1 MRKISIYAFA
11 LWMAGSI
18 GQLSAQVLSESFEG
32 ETFPPEGWTTQY
44 TPEEG
49 IVKYWERYHN
59 DTKQTLDGYAYAGV
73 STGDGTEPEKEEWL
87 ITPTIDIPADG
98 TYSLQ
103 FMWYAQRMGF
113 EKYGTQFEVRARE
126 NGSDAWTC
134 LWDIRNEEQV
144 AASGVTVPWKQW
156 TVYTSDV
163 SLEAYAGKSIQV
175 AFWYKSTPQQLPDSS
190 SPDGYWYY
198 TCGLIYLDG
207 IRIDKLP
214 ELAPEVSGST
224 SYKFEDVYIGVEK
237 RGGLTLKN
245 NGRAVLT
252 VSNISGLEGTDFS
265 TDLGERDIALQ
276 GGEETTYTVRYTP
289 TLTGKADATLTIETN
304 GGTLQVALSGT
315 KTMLPSGYTL
325 ESFEGDAFPPAGWE
339 SKGWRMSKTIG
350 ISGNQSIANGILE
363 QCHLTSP
370 RLDLRSG
377 NEKITFDF
385 IEDLF
390 DESGQSIPI
399 NDFNLE
405 IKVDDGE
412 WEEIWYNKDLKFQE
426 IIRVTLPLAAASDN
440 CYLRWNYTGDF
451 SDPTD
456 QVISDIYLDDIV
468 LPPLYKGEGL
478 LGSKNPTPANET
490 ADCAYTGLTLAWESV
505 LFAEGYR
512 VYLGTDAANPTS
524 TVNGIAV
531 TETTYATG
539 PLAPAT
545 TYYWKVVPF
554 NASGEATDVPV
565 WSFTTMPDQTIR
577 VFPYV
582 MNFDD
587 CTTALPLGW
596 EAQGDGRG
604 WNVND
609 FSPYEGKRSCSV
621 FLNGFEPAQ
630 AALQTP
636 LIELPGEPI
645 VASFVWGKNMPV
657 RLEKQTEGSVLTGTD
672 NGNDLL
678 TFEVKTEAN
687 GEWTELARTYEEQ
700 YWAGIIVP
708 LQAYAGKQI
717 WLRWR
722 YAAQNGYDAGAGG
735 AIDNLYLGTEA
746 GLGIA
751 NLRSGNLMVYPTVAD
766 DIIRLQGA
774 AADAEAVLFDVAGNA
789 VRRMKGA
796 NEMRVSDLAKG
807 VYLLRVDQQGKT
819 ATVRILKK

>member
-1 MRKISIYAFA
+1 MKKISIYALA
-11 LWMAGSI
+11 LCLSSI
-18 GQLSAQVLSESFEG
+18 GQLNAQVLSESFEG

-87 ITPTIDIPADG
+87 ITPTIAIPADG

-103 FMWYAQRMGF
+103 FMWYAQRLGF
-113 EKYGTQFEVRARE
+113 DKYGTQFEVRARE
-126 NGSDAWTC
+126 DGSDAWTC
-134 LWDIRNEEQV
+134 LWDIRNDEQV
-144 AASGVTVPWKQW
+144 AASGVTIPWKQW
-156 TVYTSDV
+156 TPYTSDI
-163 SLEAYAGKSIQV
+163 SLAAYAGKSIQV
-175 AFWYKSTPQQLPDSS
+175 AFWYKSTPQQLPDSR
-190 SPDGYWYY
+190 SPSGYWYY
-198 TCGLIYLDG
+198 TCGLVYLDG

-214 ELAPEVSGST
+214 DLAPEVSGST

-252 VSNISGLEGTDFS
+252 ISAISGLEGTDFS
-265 TDLGERDIALQ
+265 TNLGEMDIALQ
-276 GGEETTYTVRYTP
+276 GGEEATYTVRYTP

-339 SKGWRMSKTIG
+339 SKGWRVSKTIG

-363 QCHLTSP
+363 QCRLTSP

-377 NEKITFDF
+377 NEKVTFDF
-385 IEDLF
+385 IEDLY

-399 NDFNLE
+399 NDFSLE
-405 IKVDDGE
+405 MKVDDGE
-412 WEEIWYNKDLKFQE
+412 WKEIWYNNGLKFQE
-426 IIRVTLPLAAASDN
+426 IIRVTLPLPAASDN

-451 SDPTD
+451 TDPTD

-478 LGSKNPTPANET
+478 LGSKNPVPAHET

-512 VYLGTDAANPTS
+512 VYIGTDAANPTS
-524 TVNGIAV
+524 MANGIAV
-531 TETTYATG
+531 TETSYATG

-554 NASGEATDVPV
+554 NASGEATDVPI

-587 CTTALPLGW
+587 CSTALPLGW

-609 FSPYEGKRSCSV
+609 YSPYEGQKSCSV

-630 AALQTP
+630 AYLQTP
-636 LIELPGEPI
+636 LIELPAEAL

-657 RLEKQTEGSVLTGTD
+657 RLEKQTEGSVLSGTD

-678 TFEVKTEAN
+678 TLEVKA
-687 GEWTELARTYEEQ
+687 GADGAWTELARTYEEQ
-700 YWAGIIVP
+700 YWAGIVVP

-717 WLRWR
+717 WLRWC

-766 DIIRLQGA
+766 DVVRLQGA
-774 AADAEAVLFDVAGNA
+774 TADTEATLFDVAGNA

-796 NEMRVSDLAKG
+796 NEIRVSDLAKG